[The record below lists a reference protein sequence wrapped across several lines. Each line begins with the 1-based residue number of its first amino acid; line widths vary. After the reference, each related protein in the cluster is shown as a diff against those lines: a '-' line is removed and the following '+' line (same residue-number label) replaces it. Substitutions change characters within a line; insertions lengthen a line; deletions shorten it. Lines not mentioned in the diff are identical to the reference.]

1 MQKLPEVEAARTLMA
16 EAMSWSVM
24 TWLTEKKR
32 VRKTA
37 DLANAALDQLNLSVK
52 NQWTNGV
59 RATYEALLTER
70 KGTNGHQRPNQNDPQ
85 AIALARRVKEADD
98 EASRAR
104 AEAEETFD
112 QAEKKLS
119 TVLAREGC
127 RKAIRSWDLHEK
139 AIRQAEA
146 VLGSK

>member
-1 MQKLPEVEAARTLMA
+1 MQKLQEVEAARTLMA

-24 TWLTEKKR
+24 TWLREKKK

-37 DLANAALDQLNLSVK
+37 DLANTALDQLNLTLK
-52 NQWTNGV
+52 DQWTNGV
-59 RATYEALLTER
+59 RAAYEALLAER
-70 KGTNGHQRPNQNDPQ
+70 KGTNGRQQQNEIDPK
-85 AIALARRVKEADD
+85 AAALARRVKEADD

-112 QAEKKLS
+112 QAEKLLS

-127 RKAIRSWDLHEK
+127 RKALRSWDLHEK
-139 AIRQAEA
+139 AIHQAEA
-146 VLGSK
+146 VLGSN